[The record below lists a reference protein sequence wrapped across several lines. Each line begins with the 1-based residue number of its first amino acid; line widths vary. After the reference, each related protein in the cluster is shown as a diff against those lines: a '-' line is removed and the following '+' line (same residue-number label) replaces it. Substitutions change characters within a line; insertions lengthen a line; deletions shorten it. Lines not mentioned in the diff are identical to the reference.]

1 MSRSVFRRPVAL
13 VLSLIVIGW
22 GQFGEWAHASAGDG
36 HSPKGVAR
44 HVFLIDWDGFDPDY
58 IGRVPTPTLS
68 NLASHGSLSVA
79 TSTFQTTSN
88 PARAS
93 MATGAFPEVHGNSA
107 YYYFEKGEIAVGQ
120 SRYLAAETIAETLA
134 AEGMTLASVQWYM
147 VHGHGAAYRD
157 PEHLHVEP
165 GGPCSR
171 KFDTAIDILHRRPV
185 DSDGQAVTVPRIPD
199 FVAVYC
205 KDLDALG
212 HDEGAESPNL
222 RPLLSEMDAQL
233 GRLVQTTK
241 ELGIYED
248 STFLL
253 TSDHGMTTWNRSLL
267 PQVVTAL
274 TAAGYRP
281 EIVPVGQS
289 ATPATEVIIVP
300 NAVRIAAITLRGKA
314 ATPEGRAQVRDAL
327 EQLPEI
333 SRVLDRSDLRA
344 LHSEAFADLVPEAK
358 PPWGFGLALP
368 DERPQG
374 GHGSTKEMQV
384 PLLLAG
390 AGIERGVAPTAPRI
404 VDIAPTISALLG
416 VRPPADAQ
424 GHSLLARH
432 HRSSRGLP
440 LPPVHLRRAGAP

>member
-1 MSRSVFRRPVAL
+1 MIGSVSRRFVAL
-13 VLSLIVIGW
+13 SVVLIVIGW
-22 GQFGEWAHASAGDG
+22 GQLGSRASANVGARQG
-36 HSPKGVAR
+36 AKRVAR
-44 HVFLIDWDGFDPDY
+44 HVFLIDWDGFDPGY

-68 NLASHGSLSVA
+68 DLASQGSLSVA
-79 TSTFQTTSN
+79 TSSFQTTSN

-93 MATGAFPEVHGNSA
+93 MSTGAFPEVHGNSA

-120 SRYLAAETIAETLA
+120 SRFLAAETIAETLA
-134 AEGMTLASVQWYM
+134 SEGMTLASVQWYM
-147 VHGHGAAYRD
+147 VHGHGADYGD

-199 FVAVYC
+199 FVAIYC

-212 HDEGAESPNL
+212 HEEGAESPNL
-222 RPLLSEMDAQL
+222 GPLLRDMDGQL
-233 GRLVQTTK
+233 GRLVGTTK

-267 PQVVTAL
+267 PQIVTAV

-289 ATPATEVIIVP
+289 ATPTAEVIIVP
-300 NAVRIAAITLRGKA
+300 NAVRTGAITLRGKA
-314 ATPEGRAQVRDAL
+314 ATPEGRAQVRAAL
-327 EQLPEI
+327 DQLPEI
-333 SRVLDRSDLRA
+333 ARVLDRSDLRD

-358 PPWGFGLALP
+358 PPWGFGLARE
-368 DERPQG
+368 DGSPQG
-374 GHGSTKEMQV
+374 GHGSTEEMQV

-390 AGIERGVAPTAPRI
+390 AGIERGVAPVSPRI

-424 GHSLLARH
+424 GRSLLARH
-432 HRSSRGLP
+432 DRLSRLLPIPP
-440 LPPVHLRRAGAP
+440 LPRPPGGE